1 MIPDGVPGESHMR
14 GGSWA
19 DRERHL
25 MITGYVDDSQ
35 EQNDKVPNRDL
46 AP

>member
-1 MIPDGVPGESHMR
+1 MIPDGVPG
-14 GGSWA
+14 GSRMMGRSG
-19 DRERHL
+19 DDGERHL

-35 EQNDKVPNRDL
+35 KQNDRVLNHDL

>member
-1 MIPDGVPGESHMR
+1 MIPDGVSGESRMM
-14 GGSWA
+14 GGSEN

-25 MITGYVDDSQ
+25 MITGYVDDNQ
-35 EQNDKVPNRDL
+35 EQNDRVLNHDL